1 MLIFRYIHVLFLARQ
16 LYFCLQA
23 GVLWVQWRVERMEGM
38 RGDIYEKFTAGVRL
52 GEILVMVQDMRKLCG
67 TIATRIFY

>member
-1 MLIFRYIHVLFLARQ
+1 MLIFQYIQVFFLARQ

-23 GVLWVQWRVERMEGM
+23 GVLWIQRRAERMEGM

-67 TIATRIFY
+67 TVTTRIFY